1 MMNWGEIGTRA
12 ALTFVQAFLA
22 VFLVNGLDGVDSVTD
37 LQAPAIAAVAALLSF
52 AYRVIKEYQ
61 AKRGWED

>member
-1 MMNWGEIGTRA
+1 MNWGEVLTRA

-22 VFLVNGLDGVDSVTD
+22 VFLVEGIDGVDSVTD

-52 AYRVIKEYQ
+52 VYRVVKEYQ
-61 AKRGWED
+61 TSKGWEE